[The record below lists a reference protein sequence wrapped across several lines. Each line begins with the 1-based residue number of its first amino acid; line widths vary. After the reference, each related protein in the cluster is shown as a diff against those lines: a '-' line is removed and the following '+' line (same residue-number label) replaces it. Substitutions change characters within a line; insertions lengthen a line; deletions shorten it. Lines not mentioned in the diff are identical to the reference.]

1 MRDINRIANALER
14 IADALTDKVEQKPT
28 LTVATP
34 PEIPPEIPP
43 EPKQTRD
50 ELEKA
55 VRKGLYA
62 FQNRGGSPRA
72 LTFAILGKELKTLE
86 MDEEQLIAVLNHKEV
101 Q

>member
-14 IADALTDKVEQKPT
+14 IADALTDKAEQKPT

-34 PEIPPEIPP
+34 PETPPK
-43 EPKQTRD
+43 PKQTRD